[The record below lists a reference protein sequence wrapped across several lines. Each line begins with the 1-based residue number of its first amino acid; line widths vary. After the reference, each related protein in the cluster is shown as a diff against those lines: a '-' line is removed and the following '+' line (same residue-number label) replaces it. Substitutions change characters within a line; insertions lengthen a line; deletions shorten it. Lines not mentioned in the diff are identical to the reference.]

1 MKLKDLIVCSG
12 HELVANNLDNGRME
26 LCVALTG
33 NWKSRQMKVTDKE
46 LRQML
51 ETFEAEGTD
60 LLFDIDHKCLGGF
73 LSEADSRAA
82 GWGKAMRIEAGK
94 LYAEMEPTPYGKALI
109 ENGEY
114 RYLSPVYQLQR
125 ADRVTGKSIKTW
137 RLHSVALTNTPFLTE
152 LPAIK
157 NSENGGTPMDEL
169 LKLLG
174 ATDEDGAIAK
184 VKELSAAKTAT
195 EGKLA
200 AANEALNTVNAKL
213 NTQEVD
219 MAIANKKLLPA
230 DKELALELIN
240 SDRKLYDKFLNSRPT
255 VDLTTEETVTTS
267 AADGAANL
275 DNVKSFREL
284 LSDPALDKRMAEE
297 RPDRWNEL
305 YEAHMKEGV

>member
-12 HELVANNLDNGRME
+12 HELVVNNLDNGRME

-46 LRQML
+46 LQQML
-51 ETFEAEGTD
+51 ETFAAEGTD

-73 LSEADSRAA
+73 FSEADSRAA
-82 GWGKAMRIEAGK
+82 GWGKAMRIEEGK
-94 LYAEMEPTPYGKALI
+94 LYVEMEPTPYGKALI
-109 ENGEY
+109 ENGEF

-184 VKELSAAKTAT
+184 VKELSAAKNTAET
-195 EGKLA
+195 DLA
-200 AANEALNTVNAKL
+200 KANEALGAANTKL
-213 NTQEVD
+213 NIQEVD

-230 DKELALELIN
+230 DKDLALELIK
-240 SDRKLYDKFLNSRPT
+240 SDRKLYDKFINSRPT
-255 VDLTTEETVTTS
+255 VDLTTEETVSTS
-267 AADGAANL
+267 AADRAANL

-284 LSDPALDKRMAEE
+284 LADPALDKRMAEE

>member
-1 MKLKDLIVCSG
+1 MKLKDLIVCAG
-12 HELVANNLDNGRME
+12 HRLQANNLDNGRME
-26 LCVALTG
+26 LCVALIG
-33 NWKSRQMKVTDKE
+33 NWKSRDMKVTNKE
-46 LRQML
+46 LQQML
-51 ETFEAEGTD
+51 ETFVEEGTD

-82 GWGKAMRIEAGK
+82 GWGKAMRIEDGK
-94 LYAEMEPTPYGKALI
+94 LYVEMEPTPYGKALI

-114 RYLSPVYQLQR
+114 RYLSPVYQVQR
-125 ADRVTGKSIKTW
+125 ADRVTGKDIKTW

-184 VKELSAAKTAT
+184 VKELSAAKITA
-195 EGKLA
+195 EKDLA
-200 AANEALNTVNAKL
+200 KANEALGAANTKL

-240 SDRKLYDKFLNSRPT
+240 SDRKLYDKFVNSRPI
-255 VDLTTEETVTTS
+255 VDLTTEEKVTTS

-297 RPDRWNEL
+297 RPDRWEEL
-305 YEAHMKEGV
+305 YKAHMKEGV

>member
-1 MKLKDLIVCSG
+1 MKLKDLIVCAG
-12 HELVANNLDNGRME
+12 HRLQANNLDNGRIE
-26 LCVALTG
+26 LCVALIG
-33 NWKSRQMKVTDKE
+33 NWESRDMKVTNKE
-46 LRQML
+46 LQQML
-51 ETFEAEGTD
+51 DTFVEEGTD
-60 LLFDIDHKCLGGF
+60 LLFDVDHKCLGSF
-73 LSEADSRAA
+73 LAEGTSRAA
-82 GWGKAMRIEAGK
+82 GWGKAMRIDEGK
-94 LYAEMEPTPYGKALI
+94 LYVEMEPTPYGKGLI
-109 ENGEY
+109 DNGEY

-125 ADRVTGKSIKTW
+125 ADRVTGKLIKTW

-184 VKELSAAKTAT
+184 VKELSAAKITA
-195 EGKLA
+195 EKDLA
-200 AANEALNTVNAKL
+200 KANEALGAANTKL

-240 SDRKLYDKFLNSRPT
+240 SDRKLYDKFINSRPT